1 MLNLIKSYT
10 GLIYRNCTQDLHRGL
25 AHRNYTEG
33 LNTQLESVLNILM
46 KDWSTIE
53 IAKPVFEEVESTTKL
68 HTWPLII
75 HVGKPW
81 MLTASHS
88 LAICTP
94 LL

>member
-1 MLNLIKSYT
+1 MNYTPELNT
-10 GLIYRNCTQDLHRGL
+10 GLINRNFSEELYEGFS
-25 AHRNYTEG
+25 HRNH
-33 LNTQLESVLNILM
+33 LLM
-46 KDWSTIE
+46 KDWFTVE
-53 IAKPVFEEVESTTKL
+53 IIVFEEVESTIQL

-81 MLTASHS
+81 MSTASHS